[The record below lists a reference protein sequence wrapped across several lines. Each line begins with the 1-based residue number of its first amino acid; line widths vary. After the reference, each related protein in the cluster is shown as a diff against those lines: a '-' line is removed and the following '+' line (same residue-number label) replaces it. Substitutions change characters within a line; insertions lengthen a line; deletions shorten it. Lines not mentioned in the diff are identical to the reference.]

1 MKSNEENWEAK
12 LNQKEKK
19 KTPLNLTTMDLD
31 DNQITNKERRFEIT
45 TVTINEKDIKVSG
58 KQII

>member
-1 MKSNEENWEAK
+1 MKSNGENWEAK

-19 KTPLNLTTMDLD
+19 TLNLTTMDLA

-45 TVTINEKDIKVSG
+45 TVNINEKDIKVSG

>member
-1 MKSNEENWEAK
+1 
-12 LNQKEKK
+12 
-19 KTPLNLTTMDLD
+19 MDLD